1 MIGAIARRSGTAA
14 TRVSPSAGWRLI
26 VAHSSSLSGAE
37 LDRNLAGTWTFPMS
51 WSRPATRQ
59 RRNRDENGVAGGVA
73 EEVVD
78 VLEIVDLDAQDA
90 DGLVAEAGQARL
102 QRATIPHSG
111 QRVELR
117 HALRFGFGR
126 LGRESGGL
134 DRCHV
139 EHRSVQHSAS
149 VLNAQASAVAHPPH
163 AAVGA
168 HDSILDVQPT
178 GLVRAVV
185 RLVKHIHIQGGGR

>member
-1 MIGAIARRSGTAA
+1 MFLRLSISMLKTPTGWLPRPVRRGSSERRFHTPVSGSSCA
-14 TRVSPSAGWRLI
+14 TRCASA
-26 VAHSSSLSGAE
+26 
-37 LDRNLAGTWTFPMS
+37 LA
-51 WSRPATRQ
+51 A
-59 RRNRDENGVAGGVA
+59 
-73 EEVVD
+73 
-78 VLEIVDLDAQDA
+78 
-90 DGLVAEAGQARL
+90 
-102 QRATIPHSG
+102 
-111 QRVELR
+111 
-117 HALRFGFGR
+117 
-126 LGRESGGL
+126 SGGL

-168 HDSILDVQPT
+168 HDSILDVQTT